1 MVSAATRSD
10 VQGMVEG
17 VKNTLLDRLAP
28 RNYIQ
33 AMSESLRISILQNL
47 HDLHGENQQLIRSGQ
62 MQREQLMQRMA
73 SMEGEMRAMRQLIVQ
88 LIDQQARLIS
98 RLSKP

>member
-17 VKNTLLDRLAP
+17 AKNTLLDRLAP

-33 AMSESLRISILQNL
+33 AMSEGLRISILQNL
-47 HDLHGENQQLIRSGQ
+47 NELHAENQLVIRAGQ
-62 MQREQLMQRMA
+62 TQREQLMQRMA
-73 SMEGEMRAMRQLIVQ
+73 SMETEMRTMRQLIVQ
-88 LIDQQARLIS
+88 LLEQQARMMS
-98 RLSKP
+98 RLPRN